1 VTSDTMSG
9 MAPPSSRQPRGTGG
23 LPRHNSG
30 SSTGGGTPV
39 GSPAKYGAPPV
50 DRHGRG
56 PSGAHSPGPG
66 ARYGNGMGEGRM
78 SRENSR
84 DMSAYTAGGLGAT
97 SRRSAHGSAPPS
109 PSNSAHSGGGASTRS
124 NGGAGSGSAV
134 KVVVR
139 VRPLNNGEMNRG
151 ERNTVEVADDQR
163 SLTVVDGM
171 RQFNFDACLSPDTTQ
186 PEVMIKCGVP
196 RLLDSALHGY
206 AATIFAYGQTGSGKT
221 FSMSGREELIERQD
235 WAGGGGD
242 DGIMTRSLAHIFAA
256 VNRAGAGVKFRVKCT
271 YLEIYNEAIYDLLS
285 GDNERQLTERW
296 EPQRG
301 FYVPELVTVDCAC
314 LDDALAVIGRGTRNR
329 RVGSHELNKDSS
341 RSHSMM
347 TVHVESH
354 ASRDGVTMSKFG
366 KVSFVDLAGSERLK
380 SSKSEGQMVTETA
393 NINRS
398 LFMLGKVIA
407 MLSDGEKNT
416 HIPYRDSKLTKL
428 LMDSLGGSSL
438 ALMIA
443 CCSPSSNHMEET
455 LSTLHYAT
463 RARNIINRPSV
474 MQDPTQA
481 LISNL
486 RHEVELLKKENA
498 VLRGQLGLP
507 VDAPVRANSLGSER
521 SSPERMGPPPPLYDK
536 KNGTNPRGR
545 RSPAGSDGFP
555 VSSFD
560 GEPMGSVPIDPEFLG
575 MSKTDLA
582 TRVKRA
588 EAMMQRYVSENQRL
602 AGENDNL
609 RGSKTLIEIEHK
621 AAIES
626 NDELLQRI
634 ESLEMSFLNGA
645 DDDGADAFG
654 FENENSKSAR
664 SLHRNFPEFGTAK
677 RSLNMYGTAP
687 RGGST
692 NGSTVR
698 ASASAKFDP
707 AKAGGWKK

>member
-1 VTSDTMSG
+1 MAG
-9 MAPPSSRQPRGTGG
+9 MAPPSSRQPRGTGA
-23 LPRHNSG
+23 LARHNSG
-30 SSTGGGTPV
+30 SSAGGGTPV
-39 GSPAKYGAPPV
+39 GSPAKHGAPV
-50 DRHGRG
+50 DRHARG
-56 PSGAHSPGPG
+56 VAGAHSPGAG
-66 ARYGNGMGEGRM
+66 SRYGNGMGEGRM

-84 DMSAYTAGGLGAT
+84 DMSAHGGGLGAV

-109 PSNSAHSGGGASTRS
+109 PSNSAHSAGGASTRS

-139 VRPLNNGEMNRG
+139 VRPLSNGELGRG

-171 RQFNFDACLSPDTTQ
+171 RQFNFDACLSPDTSQ

-256 VNRAGAGVKFRVKCT
+256 VNRAGPGVKFRVKCT

-301 FYVPELVTVDCAC
+301 FYVPDLVTVDCSC
-314 LDDALAVIGRGTRNR
+314 LDDALAVVARGTKNR

-380 SSKSEGQMVTETA
+380 SSKSEGSMVKETG

-407 MLSDGEKNT
+407 MLSDGEKNN

-498 VLRGQLGLP
+498 VLRGQLVLP
-507 VDAPVRANSLGSER
+507 VDAVVRTDSYSSER
-521 SSPERMGPPPPLYDK
+521 SSPERMGPPPPLYNK
-536 KNGTNPRGR
+536 KNGISRGR

-588 EAMMQRYVSENQRL
+588 ETMMQRYVSENQRL
-602 AGENDNL
+602 ADENDTL

-621 AAIES
+621 AALES
-626 NDELLQRI
+626 NSELLSRI
-634 ESLEMSFLNGA
+634 ESLEMSFLNGK
-645 DDDGADAFG
+645 DDDGAFG

-664 SLHRNFPEFGTAK
+664 SLHRNFPNFGTAK

-687 RGGST
+687 RGGAT
-692 NGSTVR
+692 NGSTAR
-698 ASASAKFDP
+698 TSTGKFD
-707 AKAGGWKK
+707 AGGWKK